1 MITDKMDEGG
11 LIDFWLNARI
21 EQDYGDAPEEEYYEE
36 DEEGGM
42 DEEDPEGKGD
52 PEGGEVEEEY

>member
-1 MITDKMDEGG
+1 MDEGG

-36 DEEGGM
+36 DEESGM

>member
-1 MITDKMDEGG
+1 MDDKMDEGS

-21 EQDYGDAPEEEYYEE
+21 EQDYGDAPEEHYEE
-36 DEEGGM
+36 DEESRM
-42 DEEDPEGKGD
+42 DEEDPESKGD